1 MYEYMLTCW
10 SQNRA
15 QWHTNPQRS
24 SDSKWFK
31 QAKLSQSLTCVIQYS
46 MTWHDHVY
54 DMRMAYVYYMY
65 DLWTP
70 MYDLI
75 MTYGSVAILW
85 DVCLPSDS
93 RSLAED
99 PREPV
104 VTAKGL
110 CKGYGDRL
118 LISDADFEFLV
129 RACEF
134 ESFHFHLSSFHPDS
148 NRNTR
153 GLKLRALAGLSR
165 A

>member
-1 MYEYMLTCW
+1 M
-10 SQNRA
+10 
-15 QWHTNPQRS
+15 
-24 SDSKWFK
+24 
-31 QAKLSQSLTCVIQYS
+31 V
-46 MTWHDHVY
+46 
-54 DMRMAYVYYMY
+54 
-65 DLWTP
+65 LWQFCETFV
-70 MYDLI
+70 LQ
-75 MTYGSVAILW
+75 
-85 DVCLPSDS
+85 PSDS

-129 RACEF
+129 RARKF